1 MKSLIFVF
9 TLVFS
14 FQLAAQNRIISN
26 FTLQDAQS
34 NNTVSLSDYSD
45 KKTVLVIFTSN
56 YCPFS
61 KQYIDRINTM
71 HKTYAD
77 KGVQILL
84 INSNSESDNEEESI
98 AEMKKKAMDH
108 GFTFPYLADKEQ
120 VALALLE
127 ATRTPEAFLLI
138 PAGGKFELVYQGA
151 IDDSPQ
157 LAEQVRNP
165 FLMNAI
171 EDVLAGRKIERNYVR
186 PTGCIIKN

>member
-1 MKSLIFVF
+1 
-9 TLVFS
+9 
-14 FQLAAQNRIISN
+14 
-26 FTLQDAQS
+26 
-34 NNTVSLSDYSD
+34 
-45 KKTVLVIFTSN
+45 
-56 YCPFS
+56 
-61 KQYIDRINTM
+61 M